1 MTSLRTWVPD
11 VLEGFE
17 QTTLMQP
24 RSYDGD
30 VEVVLVRRRHPA
42 GTAVAGVLYVHGF
55 VDHFFQTHLADFY
68 DHHGLRFYA
77 VDLRR
82 HGRSLRPHQL
92 PCDIH
97 DIDELLADLDAAIDV
112 VTSEEGVDW
121 LLVNGHST
129 GGLVAALHAHRGR
142 RREAVSAVFLNSPF
156 LDMNLPAWQE
166 RLAEPLLAALGR
178 VAPGVRLPGLSS
190 VYGESLHADHRGAW
204 QYDVA
209 WKPIEGFP
217 AHAGWFRA
225 IHRAQA
231 EVAAGLSV
239 RVPVL
244 VLHSSRSS
252 WPAAGPA
259 TGSGADWSDEWHRTD
274 TVLDVADMVR
284 LAPRLGTDVEC
295 REVTDGMHD
304 LVLSGAGARDQAF
317 ELLGDWLHRVRGG
330 G

>member
-209 WKPIEGFP
+209 WKPIEAFRPTP
-217 AHAGWFRA
+217 AGSAPSIVPRRRSPPACRCGCRSWCCTRHGAPGPLRA
-225 IHRAQA
+225 RRPARAPTGRTSGIA
-231 EVAAGLSV
+231 
-239 RVPVL
+239 PTP
-244 VLHSSRSS
+244 SST
-252 WPAAGPA
+252 WPTWCG
-259 TGSGADWSDEWHRTD
+259 WHRGS
-274 TVLDVADMVR
+274 
-284 LAPRLGTDVEC
+284 AP
-295 REVTDGMHD
+295 M
-304 LVLSGAGARDQAF
+304 SSAAR
-317 ELLGDWLHRVRGG
+317 
-330 G
+330 